1 MEDIIAEKE
10 LTNEEITRIGEI
22 VDQTAMEVLLQTYVD
37 KLELMKGMAIEKHAI
52 AANNLQKYTT
62 QLGKA
67 LGIKENGKAFEEE
80 WKAASDLEHESQV
93 GFFVINYLNSSLKPS
108 GVLFDFE
115 DF

>member
-1 MEDIIAEKE
+1 
-10 LTNEEITRIGEI
+10 
-22 VDQTAMEVLLQTYVD
+22 MEVLLQTYVD

-52 AANNLQKYTT
+52 AANNVQKYTS

-80 WKAASDLEHESQV
+80 WRAASDLEHESQV
-93 GFFVINYLNSSLKPS
+93 SLFIINYVRNAIKPS
-108 GVLFDFE
+108 GISFYLE